1 MSPQEKPFLSDD
13 MTMRL
18 KTMLEMANT
27 ISEMTK
33 MPLLYTGS
41 VTLLP
46 RKSIIGAMMPLHRGQ
61 NDDFRPLTL
70 YLGGEGAWGAGTNM

>member
-1 MSPQEKPFLSDD
+1 MVRWFSGEKEEEEKPFLSDD

-46 RKSIIGAMMPLHRGQ
+46 RKSIMGAMMPIYTAS
-61 NDDFRPLTL
+61 TL
-70 YLGGEGAWGAGTNM
+70 E